1 VSDRERSRR
10 LLIKRTLYA
19 SGALFGALFVLLS
32 AQMVLGRDP
41 ALGSGQRGGPT
52 QTAQVRRSSGSG
64 QERSIV
70 DRVLSLATSALKG
83 DDQGSGT
90 SSSSGSGPAPA
101 QTRQQQAPAPV
112 QSSTS

>member
-1 VSDRERSRR
+1 MSDRERSRR

-41 ALGSGQRGGPT
+41 ALGSGRLT
-52 QTAQVRRSSGSG
+52 AASSQTAQVRRTSGSEH
-64 QERSIV
+64 ERSIV
-70 DRVLSLATSALKG
+70 DRVLSLAQGALG
-83 DDQGSGT
+83 DNGQSSDGGS
-90 SSSSGSGPAPA
+90 SPA
-101 QTRQQQAPAPV
+101 QTQAQTQQSAPAPV

>member
-41 ALGSGQRGGPT
+41 ALGSGRRAAAST

-64 QERSIV
+64 NERSIV
-70 DRVLSLATSALKG
+70 DRVLSLATSAL
-83 DDQGSGT
+83 SGNDRGA
-90 SSSSGSGPAPA
+90 SSSSGGGSAHTQP
-101 QTRQQQAPAPV
+101 RQQAPAPV